1 VVAALAAGE
10 SGVAVLDRT
19 VFYAEGGGQV
29 GDVGAIAWEGGRAR
43 VTDTRKDGAGTFF
56 HFVTVE
62 AGSLEQGA
70 AVSLAVDAERRRA
83 VQRHHTATHLLHAA
97 LREELGEGVRQ
108 AGSLVAPDRL
118 RFDFTYP
125 RPVPPEALGRIEE
138 RVNRWVLDAAPTE
151 VEVRGYREA
160 LAAGAMAL
168 FGEKYGDE
176 VRTVAVPGVSLE
188 LCGGCHVANTG
199 EIGLF
204 LVTSER
210 GVASGVRRVE
220 AVSGEEAYR
229 RVRREREQLDAV
241 AAQAGVP
248 AERAAGEVA
257 ALRGQLKE
265 AEKELSRLRVQMVSG
280 AAAGGAADDGAVEVD
295 GVKVLTREV
304 PAAPNNELRNMADVL
319 RGKLGSGVV
328 VIGTR
333 DEAEGKVT
341 LLAAVTD
348 DLVGRVK
355 AGALVKELAP
365 LVGGGGGG
373 RPDFAQAGGR
383 EPANLPA
390 ALAAVPEAV
399 RAQLAG

>member
-1 VVAALAAGE
+1 M
-10 SGVAVLDRT
+10 LDRT

-29 GDVGAIAWEGGRAR
+29 GDVGTLRWDGGHGR
-43 VTDTRKDGAGTFF
+43 VTDTRKDAAGTVF

-62 AGSLEQGA
+62 EGSLSQGA
-70 AVSLAVDAERRRA
+70 TVSLAVDAERRRA
-83 VQRHHTATHLLHAA
+83 IQRNHTATHLLHAA
-97 LREELGEGVRQ
+97 LRAELGEGVRQ

-125 RPVPPEALGRIEE
+125 HPVDPEALARIEAQ
-138 RVNRWVLDAAPTE
+138 VNAWVLAATPTE
-151 VEVRGYREA
+151 IDVRSYPEA
-160 LAAGAMAL
+160 VAAGAMAL

-199 EIGLF
+199 EIGLV
-204 LVTSER
+204 LIASER
-210 GVASGVRRVE
+210 GVASGVRRIE
-220 AVSGEEAYR
+220 AVTGEGAYH
-229 RVRREREQLDAV
+229 RVREERELLERV
-241 AAQAGVP
+241 ASAAGVP
-248 AERAAGEVA
+248 VERAAGEVA
-257 ALRGQLKE
+257 ALRGQLKD
-265 AEKELSRLRVQMVSG
+265 AEKELSRLRVELVAGG
-280 AAAGGAADDGAVEVD
+280 AGAAGGAGGAASDDGAVEVD
-295 GVKVLTREV
+295 GVRVLTREV
-304 PAAPNNELRNMADVL
+304 PAAPNAELRNMADVL

-373 RPDFAQAGGR
+373 RADFAQAGGR
-383 EPANLPA
+383 EPGKLPA
-390 ALAAVPEAV
+390 ALAAVPAAV

>member
-1 VVAALAAGE
+1 
-10 SGVAVLDRT
+10 LDET

-29 GDVGAIAWEGGRAR
+29 GDLGTVSWSGGRAR
-43 VTDTRKDGAGTFF
+43 VTDTRKDATGTVF

-62 AGSLEQGA
+62 EGELAEATEVTLE
-70 AVSLAVDAERRRA
+70 VDSARRRA
-83 VQRHHTATHLLHAA
+83 VERNHTATHLLHAA

-118 RFDFTYP
+118 RFDFTHSQ
-125 RPVPPEALGRIEE
+125 PVEPEALARIEAK
-138 RVNRWVLDAAPTE
+138 VNQHVLAAQPTE
-151 VEVRGYREA
+151 IETRGYDEA

-168 FGEKYGDE
+168 FGEKYGDR
-176 VRTVAVPGVSLE
+176 VRTVEVPGYSLE

-220 AVSGEEAYR
+220 AVTGEGAYQ
-229 RVRREREQLDAV
+229 RVREQAAWLDRV
-241 AAQAGVP
+241 AAETGVP
-248 AERAAGEVA
+248 PERAADEVA
-257 ALRGQLKE
+257 SLRDKLREG
-265 AEKELSRLRVQMVSG
+265 EKELSKLRVQLVSG
-280 AAAGGAADDGAVEVD
+280 GAASGAADDGAVEVE

-304 PAAPNNELRNMADVL
+304 PPAPTNELRNMVDVL

-328 VIGTR
+328 VIGAR
-333 DEAEGKVT
+333 DAEEGKVT
-341 LLAAVTD
+341 LLAAVTE

-355 AGALVKELAP
+355 AGDLVRELAP

-373 RPDFAQAGGR
+373 RPDFAQAGGKTP
-383 EPANLPA
+383 EKLPE
-390 ALAAVPEAV
+390 ALAAVEEAV
-399 RAQLAG
+399 RKQLS